1 MTLAPGMRLG
11 PYQILGPL
19 GAGGMGEVHRARDTR
34 LDRDVAI
41 KTLHLE
47 STDPDRRSRFEREA
61 KAIAGLSHPHICT
74 LYDVGHH
81 DPSPGSGQGVDYL
94 VMELLEGETLAA
106 RLAKGPLE
114 MADVLALAIQIA
126 AALDNAHRQGIV
138 HRDLKPGNV
147 MLTRSGATRQASPQA
162 KLLDF
167 GLAKLRPE
175 VTPIA
180 DAATEAPLTAKG
192 QILGTIPYMAP
203 EQLEG
208 KPIDARTDIFAF
220 GAIVFEMVTRRR
232 AFNGSSQASLIGAIL
247 HTSPPPITQVMPG
260 APPALERLVAVCL
273 SKDPEDRW
281 STAHDVLLHLKEI
294 AEAPPSAPAQ
304 AVGSGAEVAQT
315 FRPAVVAVRARER
328 LAWSA
333 AAVAMLAAIVIGAV
347 MLMGRAARNQ
357 VDAVLDVL
365 SVLPPEQT
373 TLDRGETPQISPDGR
388 LLAFVAT
395 DRAGRNGLYVR
406 SRDSLVARPLPDT
419 DGASMPFWSPD
430 GRQLGFFA
438 QGQLKTIAISGGSP
452 HAIAAA
458 PVPRGGAWSRDNVI
472 LFLGVPNLPLNRV
485 PAAGGEAVPAHLP
498 SSPEFRMFPAFLP
511 DGRHY
516 LYLAPTL
523 DKNSVAVKVA
533 SLDSA
538 DTKELVQA
546 TGSAVYAPGHL
557 LFRRDAALVA
567 QPFDART
574 LQLSG
579 SPVPIVQDA
588 GFNALTY
595 QGLFSVSDNGVLAYQ
610 RSTPGSQLVWFD
622 RQGKRLSTATPAADY
637 NTVCLT
643 SDDKRI
649 VYDMADPVSG
659 SIDLW
664 ALDVDG
670 DRPSRLTFNPAVDFY
685 PVCSPAGQDVVFG
698 SLREGPPNLFRLM
711 ISTPGSE
718 KAVLRSPAPKIPTD
732 WSRDG
737 RLLVYNVV
745 NPKTNWDIEVVP
757 FSGGRPQIVAGTS
770 ADERNGRLS
779 PDGRWIVYTSNE
791 SGSFEVYVQ
800 PFPITGAK
808 WQVSKGGGQQPQWR
822 RDGRELFY
830 IAPDKK
836 LVGVEVRAGSDFATG
851 EARALVDTRIAAWE
865 RSNQQ
870 GCQYAV
876 TADGQR
882 FLVNNATDSILPIT
896 LMLNWTATLS
906 KPGQ

>member
-1 MTLAPGMRLG
+1 
-11 PYQILGPL
+11 
-19 GAGGMGEVHRARDTR
+19 MGEVYRARDTR
-34 LDRDVAI
+34 LDRAVAI
-41 KTLHLE
+41 KTIRAE
-47 STDPDRRSRFEREA
+47 SIDPDRRSRFEREA
-61 KAIAGLSHPHICT
+61 KAIAALSHPNICT
-74 LYDVGHH
+74 LHDVGHH
-81 DPSPGSGQGVDYL
+81 EGIEFL
-94 VMELLEGETLAA
+94 VMELLEGETLTA
-106 RLAKGPLE
+106 RLARGPLG
-114 MADVLALAIQIA
+114 MADILAFAIQIA
-126 AALDNAHRQGIV
+126 AALDSAHRQGIV

-147 MLTRSGATRQASPQA
+147 MLTRSGAARQGSLQA

-167 GLAKLRPE
+167 GLAKLRSE
-175 VTPIA
+175 TAPIA
-180 DAATEAPLTAKG
+180 DAATEAPLTAEG

-208 KPIDARTDIFAF
+208 KPIDARTDLFAF
-220 GAIVFEMVTRRR
+220 GAIVFEMVTGKR
-232 AFNGSSQASLIGAIL
+232 AFNGSSQASLIGHIL
-247 HTSPPPITQVMPG
+247 HTSPSPITQVMPG

-281 STAHDVLLHLKEI
+281 STAHDVLLQLRSI
-294 AEAPPSAPAQ
+294 SAASQ
-304 AVGSGAEVAQT
+304 TDAALAVPRS
-315 FRPAVVAVRARER
+315 RRRER

-333 AAVAMLAAIVIGAV
+333 AAIAILTAVVLAAAMVAGRGTRNEAVAVI
-347 MLMGRAARNQ
+347 
-357 VDAVLDVL
+357 DVL
-365 SVLPPEQT
+365 SVLPPDQT
-373 TLDRGETPQISPDGR
+373 TLDRGEAPQISPDGR

-395 DRAGRNGLYVR
+395 DRVGRSGLYVR

-430 GRQLGFFA
+430 SRQLGFFA
-438 QGQLKTIAISGGSP
+438 QGQLETIAISGGSP

-458 PVPRGGAWSRDNVI
+458 PVPRGGAWNRDNVI
-472 LFLGVPNLPLNRV
+472 LFMAVPNLPLNRV
-485 PAAGGEAVPAHLP
+485 PAAGGEAVPVP
-498 SSPEFRMFPAFLP
+498 TSGNQDFRMFPAFLP

-516 LYLAPTL
+516 VYLAPAL
-523 DKNSVAVKVA
+523 SKNAFVIKVA

-538 DTKELVQA
+538 ETKELVQS
-546 TGSAVYAPGHL
+546 TGSAGYAPGHL

-567 QPFDART
+567 QAFDART
-574 LQLSG
+574 LQISG

-595 QGLFSVSDNGVLAYQ
+595 QGLFSVSDNGALAYQ

-622 RQGKRLSTATPAADY
+622 RQGKRLGTAAPAADY

-643 SDDKRI
+643 ADDKRI
-649 VYDMADPVSG
+649 VYDLADPVSG

-664 ALDVDG
+664 ALDVAG

-698 SLREGPPNLFRLM
+698 SLREGPPNLWRLM
-711 ISTPGSE
+711 ISAPGSE
-718 KAVLRSPAPKIPTD
+718 QAVLRSPAPKIPTD

-737 RLLVYNVV
+737 RLLMYNVA
-745 NPKTNWDIEVVP
+745 NPKTGWDVEVVP
-757 FSGGRPQIVAGTS
+757 LSGGPPRVVAATS

-779 PDGRWIVYTSNE
+779 PDGRWIAYTSNE

-800 PFPITGAK
+800 PFPTTGAK

-822 RDGRELFY
+822 HDGRELFY
-830 IAPDKK
+830 ITPDKK
-836 LVGVEVRAGSDFATG
+836 LVGVAVRAGSDFATG
-851 EARALVDTRIAAWE
+851 EARALIDTRIVAWE

-870 GCQYAV
+870 SCQYAV
-876 TADGQR
+876 TADGER

-896 LMLNWTATLS
+896 LVLNWTAALS

>member
-1 MTLAPGMRLG
+1 
-11 PYQILGPL
+11 
-19 GAGGMGEVHRARDTR
+19 MGEVYRARDTR

-41 KTLHLE
+41 KTLHAE
-47 STDPDRRSRFEREA
+47 SRDPDRRSRFEREA
-61 KAIAGLSHPHICT
+61 KAIAALSHPNICT
-74 LYDVGHH
+74 LHDVGHH
-81 DPSPGSGQGVDYL
+81 DPSTGSGQAPSTGSGQGVDYL

-106 RLAKGPLE
+106 RLVRGPLE
-114 MADVLALAIQIA
+114 MADVLAFAIQIA

-147 MLTRSGATRQASPQA
+147 MLTRSGAARQGSPQA

-167 GLAKLRPE
+167 GLAKLRSE
-175 VTPIA
+175 AAPIA

-208 KPIDARTDIFAF
+208 KPIDARTDLFAF
-220 GAIVFEMVTRRR
+220 GAMVFEMVTGKR

-260 APPALERLVAVCL
+260 ASPALGRLVAVCL

-281 STAHDVLLHLKEI
+281 STAHDVLLHLREI
-294 AEAPPSAPAQ
+294 AEAPPSVPVPA
-304 AVGSGAEVAQT
+304 A
-315 FRPAVVAVRARER
+315 RRVRSRET

-333 AAVAMLAAIVIGAV
+333 AAVATVAALAIAAV
-347 MLMGRAARNQ
+347 MLRTARNQ
-357 VDAVLDVL
+357 VDAGLDL
-365 SVLPPEQT
+365 LEVLPTEQT
-373 TLDRGETPQISPDGR
+373 TLDRGEAPQISPDGR
-388 LLAFVAT
+388 RVAFVAT
-395 DRAGRNGLYVR
+395 DRLGRSGLYVR
-406 SRDSLVARPLPDT
+406 NRDSLVARPLPGT

-430 GRQLGFFA
+430 SGNLGFFA
-438 QGQLKTIAISGGSP
+438 QGQLKTIAIFGGSP

-472 LFLGVPNLPLNRV
+472 LFLGVPSLPLNHV
-485 PAAGGEAVPAHLP
+485 PAGGGEAVPVPMPPGLD
-498 SSPEFRMFPAFLP
+498 FRMFPAFLP

-516 LYLAPTL
+516 LYLAL
-523 DKNSVAVKVA
+523 DLNKTTFAIKVA

-538 DTKELVQA
+538 DTKNLVQA

-567 QPFDART
+567 QTFDART

-579 SPVPIVQDA
+579 SPVPIVEDA

-595 QGLFSVSDNGVLAYQ
+595 QGLFSVSSNGALAYQ

-622 RQGKRLSTATPAADY
+622 RQGKRLGAAAPAADY

-643 SDDKRI
+643 SDEKRI
-649 VYDMADPVSG
+649 VYDLADPVSG

-664 ALDVDG
+664 ALDLGG

-685 PVCSPAGQDVVFG
+685 PVCSPSGQDIVFG
-698 SLREGPPNLFRLM
+698 SLREGAPNLFRLM
-711 ISTPGSE
+711 ISAPGSE

-737 RLLVYNVV
+737 RLLVYNVA
-745 NPKTNWDIEVVP
+745 NQKTGWDIEIMTL
-757 FSGGRPQIVAGTS
+757 SGGPPQVVAATP
-770 ADERNGRLS
+770 AEELNGRLS
-779 PDGRWIVYTSNE
+779 PDGRWIAYTSNE
-791 SGSFEVYVQ
+791 SGRFEVYVQ
-800 PFPITGAK
+800 PFPATGAK

-836 LVGVEVRAGSDFATG
+836 LVGVAVRAGSDFATG
-851 EARALVDTRIAAWE
+851 EARALIDTRIVAWE

-870 GCQYAV
+870 SCQYAV
-876 TADGQR
+876 TADGER
-882 FLVNNATDSILPIT
+882 FLVNNATDTILPIA
-896 LMLNWTATLS
+896 LVLNWQAALTARENR
-906 KPGQ
+906 